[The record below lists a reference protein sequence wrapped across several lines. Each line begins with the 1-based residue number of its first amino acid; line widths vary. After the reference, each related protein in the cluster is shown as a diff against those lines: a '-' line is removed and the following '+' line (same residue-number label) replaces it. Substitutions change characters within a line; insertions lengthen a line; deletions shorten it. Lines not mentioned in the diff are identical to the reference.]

1 MATRKRTTIAAGAA
15 AGTADDD
22 LPFEVSTADT
32 APTEVPAFYDLTR
45 ANAPAVLSVAERAER
60 ALVIKQTEAEL
71 AELAAATVDI
81 VEITNDDG
89 REQVHRAQIT
99 LRDTRLD
106 IERLGKA
113 AREDANKF
121 LQAVIARQDKLI
133 GIVSPEEER
142 LKAMKVAYDRRIADE
157 KAAIAAAEKKRVD
170 DLVARVEAIKNIP
183 LEYAQCDSKDIADAI
198 DRVCSAQITE
208 LEFAEFTEGA
218 LLAKANT
225 VAKLKELG
233 EAAFYREQAAAQA
246 EADRAEL
253 ARLKAEA
260 AERERA
266 EKEAAA
272 ERARIDAIITSRRES
287 IAAFRRQL
295 DMAIVDDTMAAE
307 LARRIARVEAMT
319 VDAES
324 YGDLETEAREAKV
337 AALMPLRVMH
347 AKAVQ
352 SETERAEVAKMRRE
366 IEDRNAEE
374 ARIKAAMVKATT
386 APTPAAPL
394 VSYRQ
399 VDLEEAISEIDK
411 GGLISGTPPAP
422 IVDTASG
429 EILTG
434 APVTCPECGHVFRM
448 QR

>member
-1 MATRKRTTIAAGAA
+1 MASRKKTTIAAGAA

-22 LPFEVSTADT
+22 FPSIKEEDLCIDP

-60 ALVIKQTEAEL
+60 ALVIKQTESEL
-71 AELAAATVDI
+71 AELTAATADI
-81 VEITNDDG
+81 VEITNADG
-89 REQVHRAQIT
+89 RDQVHRAQIT

-142 LKAMKVAYDRRIADE
+142 LKSLKVAYDKRIADE
-157 KAAIAAAEKKRVD
+157 KAAIAAAEKQRVD
-170 DLVARVEAIKNIP
+170 DLLAQIDRIKALP
-183 LEYAQCDSKDIADAI
+183 AEYANAGAAKISEIVHI
-198 DRVCSAQITE
+198 LEMMPSAGMQ
-208 LEFAEFTEGA
+208 EFTEA
-218 LLAKANT
+218 FDLAKLAAI
-225 VAKLKELG
+225 AKLNEFKQSALE
-233 EAAFYREQAAAQA
+233 REKADLQA

-287 IAAFRRQL
+287 IAAFRRQF
-295 DMAIVDDTMAAE
+295 DMAIVDDTTAAD
-307 LARRIARVEAMT
+307 LARFIARVEAMT

-352 SETERAEVAKMRRE
+352 SETERAEAAKMRRE

-374 ARIKAAMVKATT
+374 ARVKEAMAKASC
-386 APTPAAPL
+386 APTPPPPLNKVPL
-394 VSYRQ
+394 VKPTEESDK
-399 VDLEEAISEIDK
+399 VDLEEAIAA
-411 GGLISGTPPAP
+411 AP
-422 IVDTASG
+422 IVDTATG
-429 EILTG
+429 EIMTDK
-434 APVTCPECGHVFRM
+434 PVTCPECGHVFKVTR
-448 QR
+448 